1 MPILHCTAKLLSELK
16 LQSKDLLPAS
26 DDPNSWHANLF
37 VIDRRKCVIFTHD
50 RTLYSFLALGL
61 TKPDFQHFK
70 EVFRQGLF
78 KSLIANAIPQ
88 KQLER
93 FISLNHD
100 IEFGKTNSRSVL
112 GSMNDLIFHIK
123 YRIFADGGIL
133 NAEINKANQY
143 INHIVMGAI
152 GGSHSID
159 ELRKYLGNLGV

>member
-1 MPILHCTAKLLSELK
+1 MPTLHCTAKLLSELK
-16 LQSKDLLPAS
+16 LQSKDVLQTS
-26 DDPNSWHANLF
+26 VDVNSWHANLF

-152 GGSHSID
+152 G
-159 ELRKYLGNLGV
+159 